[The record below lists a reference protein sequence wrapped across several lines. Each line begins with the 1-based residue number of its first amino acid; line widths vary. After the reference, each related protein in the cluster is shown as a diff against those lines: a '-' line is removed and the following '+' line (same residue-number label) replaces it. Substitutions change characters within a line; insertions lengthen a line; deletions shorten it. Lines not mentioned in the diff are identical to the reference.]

1 MVQLYE
7 PVIKSCEGYYQR
19 YGLRVP
25 SLTIY
30 LAHQKRMTEEEAY
43 ED

>member
-7 PVIKSCEGYYQR
+7 PVIKSYGGYYQR
-19 YGLRVP
+19 YGPGVP

-30 LAHQKRMTEEEAY
+30 LARQRRTTKEEAC